1 MKVRKKNLCHTCR
14 RRKLGCDGKRPA
26 CSQCLRSDR
35 HCEGYPVRAT
45 SIDVFPTTSTTNAGD
60 GSNGSSPSDETISDT
75 LVQRPTKWP
84 YAHTIYPALS
94 DPLQSRISLIVRN
107 YVPYSEIS
115 GDVTNAV
122 PQSPRICGSW
132 VTALPELATGAT
144 DTLRES
150 LNSAMNALALSIM
163 SYRTGGR
170 LVQPISLAYGETLR
184 LLQRDLQRSGT
195 CYRIERAA
203 AVMCLALVEVLSPTS
218 PDNWLVHMHGV
229 SELIRLSPP
238 ELVSSGIQH
247 KLFIGIRP
255 LMVIKALIFRKATFL
270 AEEQWTTGPFQSHE
284 PSPLQN
290 LFSLAAAIPDILE
303 KIDALDHESTSAATT
318 EAKKRLAELME
329 MRASLEAWR
338 FSFQAE
344 PQMPL
349 CWPRAA
355 GDNNRQSNGSLWFP
369 NLSVANALTHL
380 WSFQILC
387 LSHIRDMLR
396 RFPELGEV
404 DSMLENPDR
413 LRKACIELSVSIF
426 QSMEYLMQDEFMLYG
441 PFTAGFPVYT
451 ARRALEMD
459 EQGRAVLQKL
469 DKSVTDR
476 ISIHVI
482 LVLQQESY
490 RRRTGILV

>member
-1 MKVRKKNLCHTCR
+1 MGT
-14 RRKLGCDGKRPA
+14 A
-26 CSQCLRSDR
+26 CLIFQLTRS
-35 HCEGYPVRAT
+35 
-45 SIDVFPTTSTTNAGD
+45 
-60 GSNGSSPSDETISDT
+60 
-75 LVQRPTKWP
+75 
-84 YAHTIYPALS
+84 IY
-94 DPLQSRISLIVRN
+94 Q
-107 YVPYSEIS
+107 
-115 GDVTNAV
+115 
-122 PQSPRICGSW
+122 
-132 VTALPELATGAT
+132 
-144 DTLRES
+144 
-150 LNSAMNALALSIM
+150 
-163 SYRTGGR
+163 
-170 LVQPISLAYGETLR
+170 
-184 LLQRDLQRSGT
+184 
-195 CYRIERAA
+195 
-203 AVMCLALVEVLSPTS
+203 
-218 PDNWLVHMHGV
+218 
-229 SELIRLSPP
+229 
-238 ELVSSGIQH
+238 
-247 KLFIGIRP
+247 
-255 LMVIKALIFRKATFL
+255 VIKALIFRKATFL
-270 AEEQWTTGPFQSHE
+270 AEEQWTTEPFQSHE

-318 EAKKRLAELME
+318 EAKKRLAELTE

-451 ARRALEMD
+451 ARRALEMH

-490 RRRTGILV
+490 RRRTGVLV